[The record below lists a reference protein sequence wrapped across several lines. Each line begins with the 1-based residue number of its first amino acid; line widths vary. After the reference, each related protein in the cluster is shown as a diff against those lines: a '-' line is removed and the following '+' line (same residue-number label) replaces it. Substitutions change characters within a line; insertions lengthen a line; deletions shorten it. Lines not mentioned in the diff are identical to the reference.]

1 MSKIISYS
9 ILKRFKFSKY
19 IFLLFII
26 SSCGGGDGTNT
37 TPQTND
43 ISLTINI
50 TGLLSPSYSYKKQE
64 IEINSNISECTFSIS
79 LDNNSNDINNIST
92 LDNKKFSFRNPIIYE
107 GTEDFKL
114 KVSTIVSSSCP
125 EKNEL
130 FDLKIDKYPLQ
141 YSLFPDNSAKL
152 KTEFFQV
159 NDIGFGGIIIKDTFS
174 ATICY
179 PTPNDCE
186 SFENALFG
194 QDAHNII
201 QGDFNG
207 DGYEDIAVMWAIF
220 PHTIEPSQKV
230 DAPINIYLNNGEGRF
245 EENLD
250 IYQSGSAPRHPFAY
264 RAVAADF
271 NNDGIDDIF
280 SGSMGIQYRSQDYS
294 ENFINPYP
302 HLLLLSN
309 EDGKF
314 EDKSK

>member
-64 IEINSNISECTFSIS
+64 VEIYSNVSECTFSIS
-79 LDNNSNDINNIST
+79 LNNNSNDINNIST

-230 DAPINIYLNNGEGRF
+230 DAPINI
-245 EENLD
+245 
-250 IYQSGSAPRHPFAY
+250 
-264 RAVAADF
+264 
-271 NNDGIDDIF
+271 
-280 SGSMGIQYRSQDYS
+280 
-294 ENFINPYP
+294 
-302 HLLLLSN
+302 
-309 EDGKF
+309 
-314 EDKSK
+314 